1 MAICGSLPPANIT
14 IRDSQAESCGPPVII
29 CDWDDTILPSTFLA
43 EGNLDSTGS
52 EESLGQLQDIV
63 IEVLSRAIVLASPYV
78 FILTSSSPGWVH
90 ESCQLYMPKV
100 VPLLAK
106 VTILHSK
113 EYCREL
119 SVISR
124 KFRRLYFSEDKGL
137 KSTKLATVLSIVPT
151 LKPVPRRVVLIGD
164 RYEDVAVAQAL
175 RRGGVEA
182 RTCLFASAPTPTE
195 LRRELEWLLKGDT
208 LDRLLVDDT
217 LPQSDFTLRRN
228 RQQQQQQQPAAKEA
242 PRRNSVNSFPS
253 STPSCAAAAASSS
266 SKCSSLVDI
275 IGVDPKIGP
284 MVLGLSAYFVPAGS
298 LRQCGRCRTPVV
310 VKAKVGLSLLLLKR
324 KKDREL
330 PTLSL
335 NATCVVPAL
344 TPEEEAAVQE
354 AVTEQLMSYGEG
366 MASKEHRATLAEYA
380 ACVLQTQATVSE
392 MVAEM
397 EQFLQENAESFV
409 EWLIE
414 YCEEHG
420 VAHPVKRS
428 KKAAPPRGGGL
439 FSKALRAA
447 TGQAPASS
455 SCPEVTTNGTKRG
468 VEEDEHACSSD
479 GPSKIARREMR
490 GIAQQADAVNA
501 KRVCTPVRTQDENR
515 NPIRLVGREELNQ
528 RAVATEKRS
537 LGEASL
543 NGRLSPGQSAAEGT
557 LGPLIRSPTPA
568 LYRPPLLRAP
578 QPGGLPP
585 VEQQLGGGYV
595 AQARNGSSMVANRQ
609 PPPPPL
615 PPPTQP
621 QSRRNSFNV
630 PPVTTPQRNEDGYKW
645 RSIRGDALVRATC
658 EPDSAPVASITNGEI
673 VEQCGQRIVLQSGI
687 IRIQIRHPSHPSFPA
702 PLGWVTLTAEPA
714 GGVRYFEKGP
724 EKVTYEFR
732 SEEIKHKLPH

>member
-1 MAICGSLPPANIT
+1 MAICGSLPTANIT

-52 EESLGQLQDIV
+52 EESLGQLQNIV

-90 ESCQLYMPKV
+90 ESCQLYMPRV

-164 RYEDVAVAQAL
+164 QYEDVAVAQAL

-228 RQQQQQQQPAAKEA
+228 RQQQQQPAAKEA
-242 PRRNSVNSFPS
+242 PRRDSGD
-253 STPSCAAAAASSS
+253 TTRRIA
-266 SKCSSLVDI
+266 
-275 IGVDPKIGP
+275 
-284 MVLGLSAYFVPAGS
+284 
-298 LRQCGRCRTPVV
+298 
-310 VKAKVGLSLLLLKR
+310 
-324 KKDREL
+324 
-330 PTLSL
+330 
-335 NATCVVPAL
+335 AL

-490 GIAQQADAVNA
+490 GIAQRADAVNA
-501 KRVCTPVRTQDENR
+501 KRVCTPVGTQDENR

-528 RAVATEKRS
+528 RAVAIVKRS
-537 LGEASL
+537 LGEAPL
-543 NGRLSPGQSAAEGT
+543 NGRPCPGQSAAEGT

-568 LYRPPLLRAP
+568 LYRPPLSRAP